1 MITLALVFL
10 LVTTATE
17 SVTLGAVAA
26 LGGWF
31 LTVLGRA
38 YLIAR
43 RAHP

>member
-1 MITLALVFL
+1 MTTASLTFI
-10 LVTTATE
+10 LVTAATE
-17 SVTLGAVAA
+17 SPTLGAVSA

-43 RAHP
+43 RAT